1 MLTKYVIIIIIH
13 CTLNINSIYYLYSK
27 NTLNIERRYTMR
39 IIALANQ
46 KGGVAK
52 TTSTYNLAC
61 IKAMQGNKVL
71 MVDLDPQASLTI
83 SCGIEPGEKQYST
96 SHLFDSKTDPVDC
109 VYSVKSS
116 KQDNLYIIPSDIDLA
131 ETETFLFAKTNR
143 EKQLKKSLVKLE
155 EYFDYIFIDCPPQ
168 LGLLSMNALVAANE
182 VIIPVKTDYLSYR
195 GLRALVTTIET
206 VQSDEDLNSELKL
219 DGIIATMYE
228 KNVKDQRD
236 ILVLLELK
244 ANLLGII
251 KKGVDSYKSIIDG
264 VPAVI
269 GNPKSDIAQSYIE
282 IANKI

>member
-1 MLTKYVIIIIIH
+1 
-13 CTLNINSIYYLYSK
+13 
-27 NTLNIERRYTMR
+27 MR

-71 MVDLDPQASLTI
+71 MIDLDPQASLTI

-206 VQSDEDLNSELKL
+206 IQSDEDLNSELKL